1 MLEENTLKVHIHCR
15 LERRVATPA
24 GEACSRDTAGA
35 KATRR
40 LGTCPAESVHPQRKS
55 TRFYFNRK
63 EKEQIMIKNIAYGAV
78 LSLQFLT
85 RFPLPIACDINEA
98 SMKWA
103 LRFFPFAGFIIG
115 GFMSL
120 IYIVLSPIFPETIMT
135 IALLSAWVYATG
147 GLHLDG
153 WMDVADALGSNAPLE
168 KKYEI
173 MKDSRVGSFA
183 VIAVIFL
190 FAWKAVILY
199 ELLTVI
205 DNQHII
211 LALLFIPMLARFQA
225 LLQLKLFPAIQNK
238 GLAHEWRKYLSWREI
253 VIAFVGIAVMIIIY
267 FPFMFLFVLQVLFT
281 ILFGKWAVNNFKG
294 INGDLVGT
302 SIEGAELWNVAILY
316 IFILFVM
323 V

>member
-1 MLEENTLKVHIHCR
+1 
-15 LERRVATPA
+15 
-24 GEACSRDTAGA
+24 
-35 KATRR
+35 
-40 LGTCPAESVHPQRKS
+40 
-55 TRFYFNRK
+55 
-63 EKEQIMIKNIAYGAV
+63 MIKNIAYGAA

-85 RFPLPIACDINEA
+85 RFPLPIACDINES

-120 IYIVLSPIFPETIMT
+120 IYITVSPIFPETIMT

-183 VIAVIFL
+183 VIAVLFL
-190 FAWKAVILY
+190 FAWKAVFLY
-199 ELLTVI
+199 ELLDVAE
-205 DNQHII
+205 DRFII

-238 GLAHEWRKYLSWREI
+238 GLAHEWRKYLSWWEI
-253 VIAFVGIAVMIIIY
+253 LVAFCGIAVMIIIY
-267 FPFMFLFVLQVLFT
+267 IPFIILLILQGLFT
-281 ILFGKWAVNNFKG
+281 ILYGKWAVKNFNG